1 MLMNLEQIFKEIS
14 NFLITLKDGSQM
26 LENTIKLIQSLK
38 DLCLPISQKASSIE
52 MVQVYWRLLMDNLSL
67 NHSMVMAI
75 SLHLLLMEVT
85 KFNSK
90 ENSLKLKDTSK
101 KKQLAKLFIKELSV
115 QPMLLVSSFI
125 THSILILRTLQTLEL
140 LNGTMSS

>member
-1 MLMNLEQIFKEIS
+1 
-14 NFLITLKDGSQM
+14 
-26 LENTIKLIQSLK
+26 
-38 DLCLPISQKASSIE
+38 
-52 MVQVYWRLLMDNLSL
+52 MDNLSL

-115 QPMLLVSSFI
+115 QPMSLVSSFI